1 VNTPHDVLL
10 LRFAPPNNVAGTP
23 KETSPADALQTALA
37 AEHAAVFVYG
47 ALGGQTSQSGAP
59 TLYAEVTDGY
69 VTHRG
74 RRDRLIALI
83 EAAGREPVAAEPGY
97 DLPADLSTPAA
108 VADRALALERACAA
122 TYAFV
127 VASTT
132 GDDRKWAI
140 DALLDTAVRELSFGG
155 KPERLPGL

>member
-1 VNTPHDVLL
+1 V
-10 LRFAPPNNVAGTP
+10 
-23 KETSPADALQTALA
+23 TSSGASAPADALQTALA

-47 ALGGQTSQSGAP
+47 ALGGQTSQSDDP
-59 TLYAEVTDGY
+59 TLYAEVTDAY

-74 RRDRLIALI
+74 RRDRLIALL
-83 EAAGREPVAAEPGY
+83 EGDGRQPVAAEPGY
-97 DLPADLSTPAA
+97 DLPADLSTP
-108 VADRALALERACAA
+108 VAIAGRALALERACAE

-132 GDDRKWAI
+132 AEDRKWAI

>member
-1 VNTPHDVLL
+1 V
-10 LRFAPPNNVAGTP
+10 
-23 KETSPADALQTALA
+23 TSSGASAPADALQAALA

-47 ALGGQTSQSGAP
+47 ALGGQTSQSDDP
-59 TLYAEVTDGY
+59 TLYAEVTDAY

-74 RRDRLIALI
+74 RRDRLIALL
-83 EAAGREPVAAEPGY
+83 EGDGRQPVAAEPGY
-97 DLPADLSTPAA
+97 DLPADLSTP
-108 VADRALALERACAA
+108 VAIAGRALALERACAE

-132 GDDRKWAI
+132 AEDRKWAI

>member
-1 VNTPHDVLL
+1 MTSSGAS
-10 LRFAPPNNVAGTP
+10 APT
-23 KETSPADALQTALA
+23 DALQTALA

-47 ALGGQTSQSGAP
+47 ALGGQTSQSDDP
-59 TLYAEVTDGY
+59 TLYAEVTDAY

-74 RRDRLIALI
+74 RRDRLIALL
-83 EAAGREPVAAEPGY
+83 EDDGRQPVAAEPGY
-97 DLPADLSTPAA
+97 DLPADLSTP
-108 VADRALALERACAA
+108 VAIAGRALELERACAE

-132 GDDRKWAI
+132 AEDRKWAI
-140 DALLDTAVRELSFGG
+140 DALLDTAVRELGFGG

>member
-1 VNTPHDVLL
+1 MSGPT
-10 LRFAPPNNVAGTP
+10 
-23 KETSPADALQTALA
+23 DALQTALA

-47 ALGGQTSQSGAP
+47 ALGGQTSQSDNP
-59 TLYAEVTDGY
+59 TQYAAVTDAY

-74 RRDRLIALI
+74 RRDRLITMI
-83 EAAGREPVAAEPGY
+83 EAGGHDPVAAEPGY
-97 DLPADLSTPAA
+97 DLPADLSTPTA

-122 TYAFV
+122 TYVFV

-132 GDDRKWAI
+132 DEARKWAV
-140 DALLDTAVRELSFGG
+140 DALLDTAVRELGFGG

>member
-1 VNTPHDVLL
+1 MTVQM
-10 LRFAPPNNVAGTP
+10 API
-23 KETSPADALQTALA
+23 DALQTALA

-47 ALGGQTSQSGAP
+47 ALGGQTSQSADP
-59 TLYAEVTDGY
+59 ALYAAVTDGY

-97 DLPADLSTPAA
+97 DLPADLSTAVA
-108 VADRALALERACAA
+108 VADRALALERSCAA
-122 TYAFV
+122 TYTFV
-127 VASTT
+127 VASTR
-132 GDDRKWAI
+132 DDERKWAI

>member
-1 VNTPHDVLL
+1 V
-10 LRFAPPNNVAGTP
+10 
-23 KETSPADALQTALA
+23 TSSGASAPADALQTALA

-47 ALGGQTSQSGAP
+47 ALGGQTSQSDDP
-59 TLYAEVTDGY
+59 TLYAEVTDAY

-74 RRDRLIALI
+74 RRDRLIALL
-83 EAAGREPVAAEPGY
+83 EGDGRQPVAAEPGY
-97 DLPADLSTPAA
+97 DLPADLSTP
-108 VADRALALERACAA
+108 VAIAGRALELERACAE
-122 TYAFV
+122 TYVFV

-132 GDDRKWAI
+132 AEDRKWAI

>member
-1 VNTPHDVLL
+1 VTGP
-10 LRFAPPNNVAGTP
+10 T
-23 KETSPADALQTALA
+23 DALQTALA

-47 ALGGQTSQSGAP
+47 ALGGQTSQSATP
-59 TLYAEVTDGY
+59 TLYADVTDAY

-83 EAAGREPVAAEPGY
+83 EDAGREPVAAEPGY
-97 DLPADLSTPAA
+97 DLPADLSTPTAI
-108 VADRALALERACAA
+108 ADRALRLERACAA

-132 GDDRKWAI
+132 DDIRKWAI
-140 DALLDTAVRELSFGG
+140 DALLDTAVRELAFGG
-155 KPERLPGL
+155 RPQRLPGL

>member
-1 VNTPHDVLL
+1 M
-10 LRFAPPNNVAGTP
+10 
-23 KETSPADALQTALA
+23 TSSGSRAPADALQTALA

-47 ALGGQTSQSGAP
+47 ALGGQTSQSDDP
-59 TLYAEVTDGY
+59 TLYAEVTDAY

-74 RRDRLIALI
+74 RRDRLIALL
-83 EAAGREPVAAEPGY
+83 EDDGRQPVAAEPGY
-97 DLPADLSTPAA
+97 DLPADLSTPVAI
-108 VADRALALERACAA
+108 ADRALELERACAE

-132 GDDRKWAI
+132 AEDRKWAI
-140 DALLDTAVRELSFGG
+140 DALLDTAVRELGFGG

>member
-1 VNTPHDVLL
+1 MSVQM
-10 LRFAPPNNVAGTP
+10 API
-23 KETSPADALQTALA
+23 DALQTALA

-47 ALGGQTSQSGAP
+47 ALGGQTSQSADP
-59 TLYAEVTDGY
+59 ALYAAVTDGY
-69 VTHRG
+69 LTHRG

-97 DLPADLSTPAA
+97 DLPADLSTAVA
-108 VADRALALERACAA
+108 VADRALALERSCAA
-122 TYAFV
+122 TYIFV
-127 VASTT
+127 VASTR
-132 GDDRKWAI
+132 DDERKWAI

>member
-1 VNTPHDVLL
+1 VTGP
-10 LRFAPPNNVAGTP
+10 T
-23 KETSPADALQTALA
+23 DALQTALA

-47 ALGGQTSQSGAP
+47 ALGGQTSQSAAP
-59 TLYAEVTDGY
+59 TLYADVTDAY

-83 EAAGREPVAAEPGY
+83 EDAGREPVAAEPGY
-97 DLPADLSTPAA
+97 DLPADLSTPTAI
-108 VADRALALERACAA
+108 ADRALRLERACAA

-132 GDDRKWAI
+132 DDVRKWAI
-140 DALLDTAVRELSFGG
+140 DALLDTAVRELAFGG
-155 KPERLPGL
+155 QPQRLPGL